1 VTKIRSLSAT
11 LTANQKSLERPPLLK
26 LVLTKSGESTR
37 TYDISSSA
45 NRIIAS
51 THIEQEWSQIANVAV
66 MSDATLAAL
75 SLEGYTGTISYGFN
89 DATEGNEYSACAPLE
104 VVAMKS
110 DTLLGRSQTM
120 LVTWFSLAGIFDL
133 MQADKA
139 SDRYTQED
147 TDTQTVKTL
156 LTKIANATLD
166 PFTHCKNYTIT
177 FDSEDSLID
186 SYKPAD
192 YFYVAFNESRLS
204 AFKKLIR
211 TTKCKARV
219 EDDGEIHVF
228 NPTISGTSYDY
239 EYELGAGNHNFFEKS
254 TRQRL
259 VIPTKYIVSSH
270 PDHPPDEQFTG
281 SATDSASETALE
293 RSLPS
298 HKYIRATS
306 DAECTNIATA
316 LLQHAQVGAEKG
328 HGEVPMNC
336 GQEVMDYIKITDSI
350 AGDSRT
356 GNVGYLKR
364 DYTPGRGFKC
374 QLRFGRLAQEMP
386 FMSIPGT
393 TTTGS
398 VPEWAYA
405 MAESIL
411 EAQLAII
418 ENRERLIALENQ
430 SAVLGEVIPKL
441 HVTDQLIIP
450 VTVPEG

>member
-1 VTKIRSLSAT
+1 MRSLSAT

-26 LVLTKSGESTR
+26 LVLTKSGETTR
-37 TYDISSSA
+37 TYDISSST

-75 SLEGYTGTISYGFN
+75 SLEGYSGTISYGFN
-89 DATEGNEYSACAPLE
+89 DGTQGDEFSAAAPLE
-104 VVAMKS
+104 VVSMKS
-110 DTLLGRSQTM
+110 DTLLDRSQTM
-120 LVTWFSLAGIFDL
+120 LVTWFSLAGVFDL

-139 SDRYTQED
+139 SEKYSQED

-156 LTKIANATLD
+156 LTKIANATLA
-166 PFTHCKNYTIT
+166 PFSRCKSYTIT

-204 AFKKLIR
+204 AFKKLIK

-228 NPTISGTSYDY
+228 NPTISGDSYDY

-259 VIPTKYIVSSH
+259 VIPTKIIVSSH
-270 PDHPPDEQFTG
+270 PDHSPQYTG
-281 SATDSASETALE
+281 SATDSASETALG

-298 HKYIRATS
+298 YRYIRTTS
-306 DAECTNIATA
+306 TAECTSIATA

-328 HGEVPMNC
+328 HGQVPMNC
-336 GQEVMDYIKITDSI
+336 GQEVIDYIKITDSI

-364 DYTPGRGFKC
+364 DYTPSRDFKC
-374 QLRFGRLAQEMP
+374 ELRFGRLAQELP
-386 FMSIPGT
+386 FMSALAGAGGAEARPT
-393 TTTGS
+393 YDDF
-398 VPEWAYA
+398 YA
-405 MAESIL
+405 MYDYINETMEIL
-411 EAQLAII
+411 A
-418 ENRERLIALENQ
+418 NWVLEQ
-430 SAVLGEVIPKL
+430 QEVIPKL

>member
-1 VTKIRSLSAT
+1 
-11 LTANQKSLERPPLLK
+11 
-26 LVLTKSGESTR
+26 VLTKSGQTTR

-75 SLEGYTGTISYGFN
+75 SLEGYSGTISYGFN
-89 DATEGNEYSACAPLE
+89 DGTEGDEYSDCAPLE
-104 VVAMKS
+104 LVAMRT
-110 DTLLGRSQTM
+110 DTLTDRDQTM

-139 SDRYTQED
+139 SRRYTQED
-147 TDTQTVKTL
+147 TDTRTVKTL
-156 LTKIANATLD
+156 LTAIANASLA
-166 PFTHCKNYTIT
+166 PFSHCKNYTIT

-186 SYKPAD
+186 SYKPKD
-192 YFYVAFNESRLS
+192 YFYIAFNESRLS

-228 NPTISGTSYDY
+228 NPTVSGTSYDY

-254 TRQRL
+254 SRKRL
-259 VIPTKYIVSSH
+259 VIPTRYIVSSH
-270 PDHPPDEQFTG
+270 PDHETQYSG
-281 SATDSASETALE
+281 SATDSASETA
-293 RSLPS
+293 RGGSLPS

-306 DAECTNIATA
+306 NAECTNIATA

-336 GQEVMDYIKITDSI
+336 GQEVMDYIKITDSV

-356 GNVGYLKR
+356 GNVGYLRR
-364 DYTPGRGFKC
+364 DYTPGREFKC
-374 QLRFGRLAQEMP
+374 QLRFGKLTQELP
-386 FMSIPGT
+386 FMSAVGGGGGDARP
-393 TTTGS
+393 S
-398 VPEWAYA
+398 YDDLNELKAYVDEKDE
-405 MAESIL
+405 MIMQFIL
-411 EAQLAII
+411 EM
-418 ENRERLIALENQ
+418 EK
-430 SAVLGEVIPKL
+430 VPKW
-441 HVTDQLIIP
+441 HVTDQMRIP
-450 VTVPEG
+450 TPNIME